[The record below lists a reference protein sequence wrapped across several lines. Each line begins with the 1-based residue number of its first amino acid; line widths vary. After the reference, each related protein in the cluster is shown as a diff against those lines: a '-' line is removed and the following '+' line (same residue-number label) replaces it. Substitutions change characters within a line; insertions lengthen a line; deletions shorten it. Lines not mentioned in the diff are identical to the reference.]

1 MKVAYV
7 FCVLLLSL
15 PMTLTAQLTSAER
28 TTTVRLVADM
38 STMNEAPPVTGA
50 QGNGTAE
57 IVINLTRT
65 TSMPDVDPQAD
76 EEDFLDDI
84 LGFGVPTGAGGDS
97 RFSEVRSAAVEF
109 RGDVN
114 LGQAETVTGFH
125 IHEGTAGQ
133 NGSIVVDPQ
142 FGEPQPFEA
151 GASTIARSVTVTD
164 SATLDVLRT
173 ILLNP
178 RGFYVNLHT
187 ETNPS
192 GFMRGQLAL
201 GEEFQ
206 RTRTDRLLS
215 ILEARTQIIQ
225 ENVNRIAR
233 RMSVVPVEDE
243 VPNGEDDPSANV
255 ENNSGQ
261 N

>member
-1 MKVAYV
+1 MKLAYV
-7 FCVLLLSL
+7 FCVFLLSL
-15 PMTLTAQLTSAER
+15 PMTLKAQLPSADR

-38 STMNEAPPVTGA
+38 STMNEVPPVTGA

-65 TSMPDVDPQAD
+65 TSTPDADPQAD
-76 EEDFLDDI
+76 EEEFLDDI
-84 LGFGVPTGAGGDS
+84 LGFGVPTGADGDS

-125 IHEGTAGQ
+125 IHEGAAGQ
-133 NGSIVVDPQ
+133 NGPIVVDPQ
-142 FGEPQPFEA
+142 FGDPQPFEA

-164 SATLDVLRT
+164 SARLDVIRT
-173 ILLNP
+173 ILRNP

-243 VPNGEDDPSANV
+243 VPHGEDDPSANV
-255 ENNSGQ
+255 ENSNGQ